1 MKAEGG
7 EAAGRSEGSAG
18 AGTAEAAA
26 GGTDRAPRGFTA
38 DRGLLLALAGVSAG
52 LFAAT
57 PWLIRPYPHSA
68 PWYESAAM
76 FPRAA
81 LALAAVAAVAEV
93 VVRRHAVEVGD
104 SDELDSSAMRV
115 STGLLLLALFI
126 VYALAVP
133 VLGYLAS
140 TFVFLCTCGRVL
152 RLPWRRTL
160 VIAVPMALGLWGTFA
175 VALKVAFGH
184 GWLV

>member
-7 EAAGRSEGSAG
+7 EAAGHAEGSAG
-18 AGTAEAAA
+18 AGTAEAG
-26 GGTDRAPRGFTA
+26 GGTGQAPHGFTA

-57 PWLIRPYPHSA
+57 PWMIRPYPHSA

-81 LALAAVAAVAEV
+81 LALAAVAALAEV
-93 VVRRHAVEVGD
+93 VVRRHAVEIGD

-126 VYALAVP
+126 AYALAVP

-160 VIAVPMALGLWGTFA
+160 VVAVPLALALWGTFA

>member
-18 AGTAEAAA
+18 GGTPGGA
-26 GGTDRAPRGFTA
+26 GGVSKMPRGFTA
-38 DRGLLLALAGVSAG
+38 DRGLLLVLAGVSAG

-57 PWLIRPYPHSA
+57 PWMIRPYPHSA

-133 VLGYLAS
+133 VLGYLSS

-160 VIAVPMALGLWGTFA
+160 VVAVPLALALWGTFA

>member
-1 MKAEGG
+1 VKAEGG
-7 EAAGRSEGSAG
+7 EAAGRSEESAR
-18 AGTAEAAA
+18 ADPAETA
-26 GGTDRAPRGFTA
+26 GGARRGFTA

-57 PWLIRPYPHSA
+57 PWMIRPYPHSA

-81 LALAAVAAVAEV
+81 LALAAVAALAEV
-93 VVRRHAVEVGD
+93 VVRRHAVEIGD

-126 VYALAVP
+126 AYALAVP
-133 VLGYLAS
+133 LLGYLTS
-140 TFVFLCTCGRVL
+140 TFVFLCACGRVL

-160 VIAVPMALGLWGTFA
+160 LVAVPLALTLWGTFA